1 MRNTSVNARLAPVQ
15 RLAHS
20 PLTVPGAALAQPPAP
35 LRGDPADAVAPS
47 ESARIIEST
56 EADTASALLVERYL
70 EHVRVEKRLAQ
81 RTVELYALDLE
92 RLVANARL
100 LGLPLLQVHNAHIR
114 RWVAQMHSAGRSARG
129 IALILS
135 GWRGFYTWLGRQGLI
150 ASNPVQDVRA
160 PKATKPLPKALG
172 VDEAVQLASYQ
183 GGDAVASPQ
192 LEARDR
198 CITEL
203 LYGCGLRI
211 GELTGLDAQAS
222 QNARGWIDVDAGEAH
237 VLGKGSK
244 RRSVPIGGKALD
256 AYSAWLVQRVGWA
269 GEDAA
274 LFISQRG
281 GRLTPQQIRVR
292 LKQRSLKA
300 GLATPVH
307 PHMLRHS
314 FASHVLQSSGDLRA
328 VQELLGH
335 ANITTTQVYTRLDFQ
350 HLAKVYD
357 AAHPRAMKAGQ
368 ASKAALAPDLPA
380 ADLPAGDAS

>member
-1 MRNTSVNARLAPVQ
+1 MTG
-15 RLAHS
+15 S
-20 PLTVPGAALAQPPAP
+20 PLSEHTGQTSQLCPLA
-35 LRGDPADAVAPS
+35 
-47 ESARIIEST
+47 
-56 EADTASALLVERYL
+56 ERYL

-81 RTVELYALDLE
+81 RTVELYALDLLKLQASAE
-92 RLVANARL
+92 QANIEL
-100 LGLPLLQVHNAHIR
+100 TVVHNTHMR
-114 RWVAQMHSAGRSARG
+114 RWVAQMHSGGRSARG

-135 GWRGFYTWLGRQGLI
+135 GWRGFYTWLGREGLV
-150 ASNPVQDVRA
+150 ASNPVQDVRS
-160 PKATKPLPKALG
+160 PKAAKPLPKALS
-172 VDEAVQLASYQ
+172 VDEAVQLAAYEGAPTDSES
-183 GGDAVASPQ
+183 APQ
-192 LEARDR
+192 MEARDH

-211 GELTGLDAQAS
+211 GELVGLDVRAS
-222 QNARGWIDVDAGEAH
+222 TQARGWIDLDAAEAH

-244 RRSVPIGGKALD
+244 RRSVPVGSKALE
-256 AYSAWLVQRVGWA
+256 ALVAWLGLRAAWA
-269 GEDAA
+269 KTDAA
-274 LFISQRG
+274 LFINARG
-281 GRLTPQQIRVR
+281 GRLTPQHIRVR

-357 AAHPRAMKAGQ
+357 AAHPRAIKASGPK
-368 ASKAALAPDLPA
+368 KAKAKT
-380 ADLPAGDAS
+380 

>member
-1 MRNTSVNARLAPVQ
+1 MARPQQIAANEPVMPVTPATAVIETTEH
-15 RLAHS
+15 LPVD
-20 PLTVPGAALAQPPAP
+20 PLVT
-35 LRGDPADAVAPS
+35 
-47 ESARIIEST
+47 
-56 EADTASALLVERYL
+56 RYL

-81 RTVELYALDLE
+81 RTVELYTLDLQ
-92 RLVANARL
+92 RLQRNAQTAGVKL
-100 LGLPLLQVHNAHIR
+100 TDVHNAHIR
-114 RWVAQMHSAGRSARG
+114 RWVVQMHGAGRSGRG

-135 GWRGFYTWLGRQGLI
+135 GWRGFYTWLGRDGLI

-160 PKATKPLPKALG
+160 PKAPKPLPKALS
-172 VDEAVQLASYQ
+172 VDEAVQLASFEAAP
-183 GGDAVASPQ
+183 DESDPA
-192 LEARDR
+192 LEARDH

-211 GELTGLDAQAS
+211 GELVGLDVRAS
-222 QNARGWIDVDAGEAH
+222 PVARGWIDTDSSEAH

-244 RRSVPIGGKALD
+244 RRSVPVGSKAID
-256 AYSAWLVQRVGWA
+256 ALEAWLDLRREWEGSNP
-269 GEDAA
+269 A
-274 LFISQRG
+274 LFINARG
-281 GRLTPQQIRVR
+281 GRLTPQHIRVR
-292 LKQRSLKA
+292 LKQRSFKA

-357 AAHPRAMKAGQ
+357 EAHPRAKVA
-368 ASKAALAPDLPA
+368 KAARAARPVKADPD
-380 ADLPAGDAS
+380 

>member
-1 MRNTSVNARLAPVQ
+1 MARRPFPKPAKP
-15 RLAHS
+15 AD
-20 PLTVPGAALAQPPAP
+20 PGPAAALADAAP
-35 LRGDPADAVAPS
+35 DSHP
-47 ESARIIEST
+47 
-56 EADTASALLVERYL
+56 LVERYL
-70 EHVRVEKRLAQ
+70 EHVRVEKRLAL
-81 RTVELYALDLE
+81 RTVELYAADLQK
-92 RLVANARL
+92 LQAQAAGVAL
-100 LGLPLLQVHNAHIR
+100 TDVHTSHLR
-114 RWVAQMHSAGRSARG
+114 RWVAQMHSAGRSGRG

-135 GWRGFYTWLGRQGLI
+135 GWRGFYTWLGREGLVS
-150 ASNPVQDVRA
+150 ANPVQDVRA
-160 PKATKPLPKALG
+160 PKVAKPLPKALG

-183 GGDAVASPQ
+183 GSETGGDPQ

-211 GELTGLDAQAS
+211 AELVGLDLRAS
-222 QNARGWIDVDAGEAH
+222 ATAKGWIDLDAAEAH

-244 RRSVPIGGKALD
+244 RRSVPVGRAALL
-256 AYSAWLVQRVGWA
+256 ALQQWLALRPDWA
-269 GEDAA
+269 AEGTAGLADGNA

-281 GRLTPQQIRVR
+281 TRLTPQHIRVR
-292 LKQRSLKA
+292 LKQRSQRA

-357 AAHPRAMKAGQ
+357 ATHPRAH
-368 ASKAALAPDLPA
+368 ASGRDAVAVPA
-380 ADLPAGDAS
+380 AGKDEAEN